1 MQHINNNFAQGSI
14 ASHIW
19 RLSVPMTIAQLINI
33 LYNIIDRVFIG
44 RLPDDST
51 NALTGLGIAFPIC
64 TLTIAFA
71 NLVGTGG
78 GPLFSIERGKGDD
91 KEAEQILGNSFV
103 LLIVTGIIIGV
114 GVSLIKTPLLYLF
127 GASDATFG
135 YAYDYISIYLMG
147 TVFVMLSLGL
157 NYFINAQGFAKIG
170 MATVSIGAVCNVILD
185 PIFIFGLDMG
195 VKGAAYATVISQFLS
210 AVWTTSFLLGR
221 HTEIKLKVSAF
232 KLKAD
237 RVKKILALGLS
248 GFTMQITNG
257 ATQIVCNKMLS
268 IHGGDAY
275 IAAMTIINS
284 VREVVTLG
292 VTGVGS
298 GTQPVISYN
307 YGAAKYDRVKY
318 AIRLMAAVLLVY
330 TTAAWLLVMVFSKQ
344 LVGFFNNDPSLLP
357 IATSSMHIYF
367 FGFFMMM
374 FQFTGQTVFQA
385 LGKAKFAMFFSMLRK
400 VIIVIPLTCLLPLIP
415 AIGVNGVFLAEPIS
429 NFIGGLACFM
439 TMYIVVYKRLGKT
452 A

>member
-1 MQHINNNFAQGSI
+1 MQHTNNNFAQGSI
-14 ASHIW
+14 ASHIT
-19 RLSVPMTIAQLINI
+19 RLTIPMTIAQLINI

-44 RLPDDST
+44 RMPEDST

-71 NLVGTGG
+71 NLIGTGG

-91 KEAEQILGNSFV
+91 KEAEMILGNSFIM
-103 LLIVTGIIIGV
+103 LIITGIIISLL
-114 GVSLIKTPLLYLF
+114 VSLVKSPLLYLF
-127 GASDATFG
+127 GASEATFG
-135 YAYDYISIYLMG
+135 YAYDYISIYLTG
-147 TVFVMLSLGL
+147 TIFVMLSLGL
-157 NYFINAQGFAKIG
+157 NYFINAQGFAKTG
-170 MATVSIGAVCNVILD
+170 MATVSIGALCNVILD
-185 PIFIFGLDMG
+185 PIFIFGFDMG

-210 AVWTTSFLLGR
+210 TLWTTGFLLGKR
-221 HTEIKLKVSAF
+221 TEIKLKVSAF
-232 KLKAD
+232 RLKGH
-237 RVKKILALGLS
+237 RVRKILSLGLS

-268 IHGGDAY
+268 IYGGDFY

-284 VREVVTLG
+284 VREIVTLG

-307 YGAAKYDRVKY
+307 YGAAQYDRVKY
-318 AIRLMAAVLLVY
+318 AIRLMGKILLIY
-330 TTAAWLLVMVFSKQ
+330 TTAAWLFVMVFSHQ
-344 LVGFFNNDPSLLP
+344 LVIFFNNEPSLLP
-357 IATSSMHIYF
+357 IATTSMHIYF

-385 LGKAKFAMFFSMLRK
+385 LGKAKFAMFFSLLRK
-400 VIIVIPLTCLLPLIP
+400 VIIVIPLTCLLPMIP
-415 AIGVNGVFLAEPIS
+415 AIGVKGVFLAEPIS

-439 TMYIVVYKRLGKT
+439 TMYVIIYKRLGK
-452 A
+452 AE